1 MAVSLGW
8 FVEFLPSESEI
19 VLDFIIKF
27 LNVQAQRQTD
37 ESWAYF
43 WKMKDFKNKC
53 QMK

>member
-19 VLDFIIKF
+19 VLDQF

-37 ESWAYF
+37 ESWAYC

-53 QMK
+53 